1 MLLTIIIFII
11 VLSVLVFAHELGHF
25 FTARRLGVRAEEFGF
40 GFPPRAIGVYRN
52 RLGQWKKVVG
62 NQSVDSLNDS
72 QDKSIQPAPGV
83 TIYSLNWLPIGGFVK
98 IKGENGEGKDDQ
110 ESFAAKKIWQRILIL
125 SAGVIMNIIL
135 AWVLFSVGYML
146 GLPQTTDTVSK
157 QARISES
164 QVVVME
170 VSTDSPA
177 ARAGLQADDSIL
189 QFDHQIIGEDGS
201 LPDLIAASA
210 NREVEILIRRG
221 DQEKV
226 LKIIPETKD
235 NGQISIGIGYFSAG
249 LVQYPVLPAIW
260 EGLKTTGW
268 LLKEIVVAFVN
279 LFADIF
285 RGHNIGDQFA
295 GPVGIANITGQ
306 AARLGFT
313 FLLQFVAL
321 LSLNLAIINILPFP
335 ALDGGRIVF
344 LLIEKIIGRP
354 VRRDIE
360 ALIHNLGFLLLIAL
374 IIFITYKDIINL
386 FK

>member
-1 MLLTIIIFII
+1 MLSTIIIFII

-25 FTARRLGVRAEEFGF
+25 FTARRFGVKAEEFGL

-52 RLGQWKKVVG
+52 RLGQWKKIIG
-62 NQSVDSLNDS
+62 NRSTESLDNS
-72 QDKSIQPAPGV
+72 QDETIRPAVGA

-98 IKGENGEGKDDQ
+98 IKGENGEGQDEID
-110 ESFAAKKIWQRILIL
+110 SFAAKKIWQRIIIL
-125 SAGVIMNIIL
+125 AAGVIMNVVL
-135 AWVLFSVGYML
+135 AWILFSVGYML

-157 QARISES
+157 QARISEPR
-164 QVVVME
+164 VVVIQVE
-170 VSTDSPA
+170 ADSPA
-177 ARAGLQADDSIL
+177 AQAGLQVDDLIL
-189 QFDHQIIGEDGS
+189 QFNHQIIGEGNS
-201 LPDLIAASA
+201 LPSLIAANA
-210 NREVEILIRRG
+210 GQEVDMLINRSGQEEVLQITPQP
-221 DQEKV
+221 QE
-226 LKIIPETKD
+226 
-235 NGQISIGIGYFSAG
+235 NGQASIGIGYFSAG
-249 LVQYPVLPAIW
+249 LVRYPFFSAIW

-279 LFADIF
+279 LFSDIF
-285 RGHNIGDQFA
+285 QGNNIGDQFA

-321 LSLNLAIINILPFP
+321 LSLNLAIINILPLP

-344 LLIEKIIGRP
+344 LLIEKVIGRP

-360 ALIHNLGFLLLIAL
+360 ALIHNFGFLLLIAL